1 MVICFSWEI
10 YMIHTVI
17 SPERCCTASCGLI
30 RMLYWGHS
38 KHKSPMITN
47 PNNKWAEHNW
57 FLCDHYLYLPFAI
70 GGGYIISANPIH
82 KITIT
87 SDYLQLYNSEDI
99 SVSVWL
105 SAYKIE
111 RKDGEHFRTAVQN
124 DYNCAGHACFLLTI
138 KICTDYIIMHSQ
150 WPKLLLCCEAIPQ
163 CTWTSVYK
171 CTTVIAY

>member
-1 MVICFSWEI
+1 MMTHFVFVDDLYNEAYCYYQNRINK
-10 YMIHTVI
+10 
-17 SPERCCTASCGLI
+17 
-30 RMLYWGHS
+30 LYWGHS

-57 FLCDHYLYLPFAI
+57 FLCDHYLPIAI

-124 DYNCAGHACFLLTI
+124 DYNCAGHVCFLLTI
-138 KICTDYIIMHSQ
+138 MICTDYIIMHSQ
-150 WPKLLLCCEAIPQ
+150 
-163 CTWTSVYK
+163 
-171 CTTVIAY
+171 

>member
-1 MVICFSWEI
+1 
-10 YMIHTVI
+10 
-17 SPERCCTASCGLI
+17 
-30 RMLYWGHS
+30 
-38 KHKSPMITN
+38 MITN
-47 PNNKWAEHNW
+47 PNNKWAERDW
-57 FLCDHYLYLPFAI
+57 FLCDHYLPFAI

-138 KICTDYIIMHSQ
+138 KICRLHNYAYTVQSSYYAV
-150 WPKLLLCCEAIPQ
+150 KLYPSVLGLPY
-163 CTWTSVYK
+163 TSVLQ
-171 CTTVIAY
+171 